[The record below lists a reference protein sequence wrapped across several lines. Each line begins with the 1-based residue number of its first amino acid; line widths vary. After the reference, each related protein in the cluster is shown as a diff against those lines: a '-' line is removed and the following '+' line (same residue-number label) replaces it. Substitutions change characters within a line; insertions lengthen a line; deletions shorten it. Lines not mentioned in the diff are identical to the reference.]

1 MYAEETHAYDLMNR
15 EIRYVDGEGGMTT
28 RSYDQNGRLKTVVMA
43 NENAKVAEN
52 ALYRAHGYTYHYD
65 QQDRLLSVMGPEGF
79 LLESSSYDP
88 AGNLSVR
95 TDAEGNRV
103 KFDYD
108 LAGRNTRITSAGGST
123 QDFTYDAAGNVECAT
138 DGMGETTQFINDMWG
153 RATEVVRADGETER
167 YVYDHAGNVIAAT
180 DAEGDTVTYS
190 FGERNQLVERTDAF
204 GQTEYFCYD
213 RAGNLAE
220 HVDRNGNRTTYAYN
234 MYHGPVTRIA
244 EHVPVQQEILQ
255 GSAPY
260 TGRAN
265 EKEAGCRY
273 FRVEESYH
281 YDGTGRLTAAISGG
295 MRYDY
300 RYDKKN
306 QLLAKTAGGRTLVSY
321 AYDAD
326 GNRTASTDVTGN
338 CTRYTYDL
346 LGKVSIFCEKID
358 M

>member
-1 MYAEETHAYDLMNR
+1 MER
-15 EIRYVDGEGGMTT
+15 
-28 RSYDQNGRLKTVVMA
+28 
-43 NENAKVAEN
+43 
-52 ALYRAHGYTYHYD
+52 
-65 QQDRLLSVMGPEGF
+65 
-79 LLESSSYDP
+79 
-88 AGNLSVR
+88 
-95 TDAEGNRV
+95 
-103 KFDYD
+103 
-108 LAGRNTRITSAGGST
+108 
-123 QDFTYDAAGNVECAT
+123 AT

-180 DAEGDTVTYS
+180 DAEGNTATYR

-234 MYHGPVTRIA
+234 MYHSPVTRIA

-265 EKEAGCRY
+265 EKEAGSRY

-281 YDGTGRLTAAISGG
+281 YDGTIASGPHGCTSKGVSDAAHKELFNIIESSKDFE
-295 MRYDY
+295 DY
-300 RYDKKN
+300 K
-306 QLLAKTAGGRTLVSY
+306 AKLNKWADNHLELVDS
-321 AYDAD
+321 D
-326 GNRTASTDVTGN
+326 GNVIKKGAEALPSNLRKKPARIAP
-338 CTRYTYDL
+338 C
-346 LGKVSIFCEKID
+346 GKKYY
-358 M
+358 

>member
-1 MYAEETHAYDLMNR
+1 MER
-15 EIRYVDGEGGMTT
+15 
-28 RSYDQNGRLKTVVMA
+28 
-43 NENAKVAEN
+43 
-52 ALYRAHGYTYHYD
+52 
-65 QQDRLLSVMGPEGF
+65 
-79 LLESSSYDP
+79 
-88 AGNLSVR
+88 
-95 TDAEGNRV
+95 
-103 KFDYD
+103 
-108 LAGRNTRITSAGGST
+108 
-123 QDFTYDAAGNVECAT
+123 AT

-220 HVDRNGNRTTYAYN
+220 HVDRNGSRVTYAYN
-234 MYHGPVTRIA
+234 MYHSPVTRIA
-244 EHVPVQQEILQ
+244 EHAPVQQEA
-255 GSAPY
+255 GS
-260 TGRAN
+260 
-265 EKEAGCRY
+265 RY

-281 YDGTGRLTAAISGG
+281 YDRTGRLTAAISGG

-321 AYDAD
+321 AYDAE

-338 CTRYTYDL
+338 CTKYTYDL
-346 LGKVSIFCEKID
+346 LGRMTRVRDEKTGFLATYEYTKAGDLKKVDTPVLHTAYAYDGDRNLTALRTMAAGDASVEKILAD
-358 M
+358 NTYRYNKNGQRREKTRYCSDASLTPRCQAMRHSVNY

>member
-123 QDFTYDAAGNVECAT
+123 QDFTYDAAGNVERAT

-180 DAEGDTVTYS
+180 DAEGNTVTYS

-220 HVDRNGNRTTYAYN
+220 HMDRNGSRVTYAYN
-234 MYHGPVTRIA
+234 MYGSPTERIA
-244 EHVPVQQEILQ
+244 QAAWNSSDGTDHMCGRIQENYQ
-255 GSAPY
+255 
-260 TGRAN
+260 
-265 EKEAGCRY
+265 
-273 FRVEESYH
+273 
-281 YDGTGRLTAAISGG
+281 YDRTGRLTAAISGG

-300 RYDKKN
+300 RYDRKN